1 MSSLVHRRGGGI
13 AHRCG
18 GTGRMPAEWA
28 GCGRVGNFPAGVC
41 AGDVVQWGMP
51 TITRISEQKRRAN
64 RRNVYLDG
72 AFAFGCNLNV
82 IARFRLREGQVLSE
96 DEVRQ
101 IEQGEVRQECFD
113 HAMRY
118 LESRLH
124 SRAEL
129 QQKLMRRDYGPRIIE
144 GVLDDLARL
153 GYLDDAR
160 FARTTALSA
169 AERKHHGRRRAFVE
183 LMKKGVD
190 RVTADRAL
198 EDVYEVHD
206 SLATARQLA
215 EKKAPALRKLD
226 PVTARRRLA
235 GMLLR
240 RGFDYETV
248 RPVIDEVL
256 GGEG

>member
-1 MSSLVHRRGGGI
+1 MLKSV
-13 AHRCG
+13 
-18 GTGRMPAEWA
+18 
-28 GCGRVGNFPAGVC
+28 
-41 AGDVVQWGMP
+41 MP
-51 TITRISEQKRRAN
+51 TITRITEQKRRAN
-64 RRNVYLDG
+64 RRNIFLDG

-82 IARFRLREGQVLSE
+82 VARFRLREGQQLSE
-96 DEVRQ
+96 EQVREIEV
-101 IEQGEVRQECFD
+101 GEVRQECFD

-129 QQKLMRRDYGPRIIE
+129 QRKLMRHEYGQRIVE
-144 GVLDDLARL
+144 AVLEDLGRL

-160 FARTTALSA
+160 FAQSTALSA
-169 AERKHHGRRRAFVE
+169 AEHKHHGRRRAFME

-190 RVTADRAL
+190 RTTADQAL
-198 EDVYEVHD
+198 EKVYDTHD
-206 SLATARQLA
+206 SLGTARELA
-215 EKKAPALRKLD
+215 RKKAPSLRRLD

-256 GGEG
+256 DSEGEE